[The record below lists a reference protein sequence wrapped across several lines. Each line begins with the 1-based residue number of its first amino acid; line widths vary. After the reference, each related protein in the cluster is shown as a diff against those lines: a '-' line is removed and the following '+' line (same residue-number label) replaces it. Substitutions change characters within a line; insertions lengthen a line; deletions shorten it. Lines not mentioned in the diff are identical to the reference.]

1 MARAGPSASLRL
13 HLLGRFGLAQDDQP
27 IQLPTRKAESLLAYL
42 AQHPGEHAR
51 EKIAALFWGES
62 PDEDARRSLRVAL
75 AALRKVLGDDALLAD
90 RETILLNPEW
100 PLWVDALEFKSLISN
115 LLRPS
120 EVLDLLTR
128 LVDKSLVNV
137 ETPPGEGARYQML
150 ETLWEYAREK
160 LAEAGELAEL
170 QDRRLAYYAE
180 WMKQAAPR
188 IQGPEQ
194 TLWIRRMEDE
204 HPNLRAALD
213 WAMSERAA
221 DPQAGF
227 WLAAASGLFW
237 LTPVS

>member
-115 LLRPS
+115 
-120 EVLDLLTR
+120 
-128 LVDKSLVNV
+128 
-137 ETPPGEGARYQML
+137 
-150 ETLWEYAREK
+150 
-160 LAEAGELAEL
+160 
-170 QDRRLAYYAE
+170 
-180 WMKQAAPR
+180 
-188 IQGPEQ
+188 
-194 TLWIRRMEDE
+194 
-204 HPNLRAALD
+204 H
-213 WAMSERAA
+213 
-221 DPQAGF
+221 
-227 WLAAASGLFW
+227 
-237 LTPVS
+237 